1 AQLMQ
6 AVQLL
11 RSNETL
17 LEKLREQYRY
27 ILVDEFQDTNIAQL
41 ELLWL
46 LAGGRGNIVA
56 VGDDDQAIYR
66 FRGASFGS
74 FTIFLKK
81 FCGARDAKSAI
92 DKRKHL
98 VSLTQNYRS
107 TSRILRVA
115 GEVISHNEKS
125 PLLPPKKLNTSNSE
139 GEKIRVAEFA
149 TPEEEAHWIA
159 SEIERLHGPGNPWR
173 GFAVLYRKH
182 THRTRLLDALRR
194 REIPFV
200 IRKFSILSSTL
211 VRDLLAWLRLIAVPA
226 DNVACARVLAA
237 PYWGLEPRDLV
248 RLSERAEKNHRR
260 PLSDELDAA
269 QRELPFAREGSR
281 LPELVSLLTQLRQV
295 ARKTAA
301 TSVLEE
307 LIAGLALA
315 PLPSEADRHYLD
327 CFVNFV
333 KEWEKKSEGKSLR
346 DFIQYLNY
354 FAEAH
359 GDIHLE
365 EEPYED
371 AVQLMTVHAAK
382 GLEFPHVFIMHMN
395 KRDFP
400 SGARPVV
407 FEFPTE
413 LMKEE
418 KPAGDFQIQ
427 EERRLF
433 YVALT
438 RAQRRL
444 TLSTVVNKWKKP
456 SPFLDDFL
464 MNAKIQKF
472 DTAQSTPKVIVPPAQ
487 ETTGAAP
494 DSTDPSKL
502 FPSTGENTRAYSR
515 VALWAKAYH
524 PPIPEPLQLSASA
537 IETYQRCPMQYLFAN
552 VWRIRGGPHA
562 MMTFGNV
569 MHTTIKEFASL
580 VRERR
585 KVPFSEVAAIYDRE
599 WSSAGFPDD
608 YQEAE
613 YRKAGLEQLE
623 NFHRSYSAAPPDML
637 FQEKG
642 FELHLDHD
650 VIVTGRMD
658 QVNRL
663 GAKEI
668 EIVDYKTGK
677 PKDAKKASDSLQ
689 LSVYALAAEEVLE
702 LHPSRLVFYNLT
714 TNEPVETERDAKA
727 LAKMK
732 QTIEGVADQIRAG
745 DFAAK
750 PGFHCGYCDFK
761 PLCPAHE
768 QLIFIQ
774 PAQKDGRNR

>member
-1 AQLMQ
+1 
-6 AVQLL
+6 
-11 RSNETL
+11 
-17 LEKLREQYRY
+17 
-27 ILVDEFQDTNIAQL
+27 
-41 ELLWL
+41 
-46 LAGGRGNIVA
+46 
-56 VGDDDQAIYR
+56 
-66 FRGASFGS
+66 
-74 FTIFLKK
+74 
-81 FCGARDAKSAI
+81 
-92 DKRKHL
+92 
-98 VSLTQNYRS
+98 
-107 TSRILRVA
+107 
-115 GEVISHNEKS
+115 
-125 PLLPPKKLNTSNSE
+125 
-139 GEKIRVAEFA
+139 
-149 TPEEEAHWIA
+149 
-159 SEIERLHGPGNPWR
+159 
-173 GFAVLYRKH
+173 
-182 THRTRLLDALRR
+182 
-194 REIPFV
+194 
-200 IRKFSILSSTL
+200 
-211 VRDLLAWLRLIAVPA
+211 
-226 DNVACARVLAA
+226 
-237 PYWGLEPRDLV
+237 V

-260 PLSDELDAA
+260 PLSDELETA

-281 LPELVSLLTQLRQV
+281 LPELVSLLARLRQV
-295 ARKTAA
+295 ARKTTAA
-301 TSVLEE
+301 GVLEE

-327 CFVNFV
+327 RFVIFV

-382 GLEFPHVFIMHMN
+382 GLEFPHVFIMHLN

-400 SGARPVV
+400 SGTRPVV
-407 FEFPTE
+407 FEFPAE

-456 SPFLDDFL
+456 SLFLDDFL
-464 MNAKIQKF
+464 MNPKIQKF
-472 DTAQSTPKVIVPPAQ
+472 DTAQSTPKVIVPPAE
-487 ETTGAAP
+487 ETAGAAP
-494 DSTDPSKL
+494 DSTDPSQL
-502 FPSTGENTRAYSR
+502 FAPTGENTRAYSR

-524 PPIPEPLQLSASA
+524 PPIAEPLQLSASA

-569 MHTTIKEFASL
+569 MHTTIKEYAAL

-585 KVPFSEVAAIYDRE
+585 KVPFSEVAAIYERE

-623 NFHRSYSAAPPDML
+623 HFHRSYSAAPPDML
-637 FQEKG
+637 YQEKG

-677 PKDAKKASDSLQ
+677 PKDTKKAAESLQ

-714 TNEPVETERDAKA
+714 TNEPVETGRDSKA
-727 LAKMK
+727 LAKTK
-732 QTIEGVADQIRAG
+732 QTIGGVADQIRAG

-768 QLIFIQ
+768 QLISIQ
-774 PAQKDGRNR
+774 PARKDAGKN